1 MQDHV
6 DDRDEYKLYGGDAH
20 NRGFG
25 LLPNGSFFIVWDAF
39 LHDRKYRLDGL
50 VKLLPSFLT
59 EVSKI
64 AHWLVVG
71 RL

>member
-1 MQDHV
+1 MIETNISFMRATRITGALAYYRMGV
-6 DDRDEYKLYGGDAH
+6 
-20 NRGFG
+20 F
-25 LLPNGSFFIVWDAF
+25 LLFWDAF